1 MSKGWYVKVDVP
13 VQFNMDCNI
22 GVVASEEF
30 GAIHEALKIVDAEL
44 RKTVDDL
51 RDTIPWDF
59 KTGALEW
66 ERGCETLDPLWD
78 QMQAVSVTPDSD
90 FDPDELD
97 DPNVDDLMDAAMCL
111 LEAFWNLPDDDHR
124 KSDVLPNY
132 GIAVVR
138 SRMGSAAKLCD
149 QVWTLVEDEDRGD
162 CFDWDFCPL
171 FLDRCM
177 DEHMLLKSD
186 DAYELKKIFE
196 EG

>member
-1 MSKGWYVKVDVP
+1 MSKGWYVKVEVP
-13 VQFNMDCNI
+13 VQFYMDCNI
-22 GVVASEEF
+22 GVVATNEESA
-30 GAIHEALKIVDAEL
+30 GKAALYIVKTEL
-44 RKTVDDL
+44 EKTFDCL
-51 RDTIPWDF
+51 REDFPWDF
-59 KTGALEW
+59 QTGSLEW
-66 ERGCETLDPLWD
+66 HRGCETLDPILD
-78 QMQAVSVTPDSD
+78 QMQAVCVTPDSD

-111 LEAFWNLPDDDHR
+111 FEAFWNLPEDDHR

-138 SRMGSAAKLCD
+138 HRMGMAAKLCD
-149 QVWTLVEDEDRGD
+149 QVWTIVEDEDRGD